1 MLNINVHNSVDIE
14 CVASDFIKSVN
25 ILMADLGSV
34 SSSVLIT
41 LFIQYCC
48 SFHGVVLCDLRSES
62 VKKLNVLWRKA
73 LKRIYKIPIRTH
85 NKLLSIIYEKRSLN
99 ACLAKRI
106 IKFYYQ
112 MINSDNC
119 IVRTVA
125 HLCRHQC
132 ISNMGRNL
140 T

>member
-1 MLNINVHNSVDIE
+1 M
-14 CVASDFIKSVN
+14 K
-25 ILMADLGSV
+25 
-34 SSSVLIT
+34 VL
-41 LFIQYCC
+41 
-48 SFHGVVLCDLRSES
+48 
-62 VKKLNVLWRKA
+62 KKLNVLWRKA

-125 HLCRHQC
+125 RLCRHQH

-140 T
+140 TYIDSICNIMSEVEKNDCLSCILHDV